1 MDWFKNW
8 FNSKYYHIL
17 YKNRDEQEAVF
28 FLNKIINHIKLKKGK
43 VLDLACGKGRHA
55 KYLNKIGLNVVGIDL
70 SKNSIDFA
78 KKNENE
84 KLKFYV
90 HDMRNVFK
98 ENEYNLVTNLFT
110 SFGYFEDHKDEQKA
124 INSMAKNLKKEGMLL
139 IDFMN
144 VKKVI
149 NLLIPS
155 EKKII
160 DDINFD
166 IKKSFNEN
174 YIIKDI
180 EIIDKEIN
188 LKFQEKVRTLTLID
202 FSKMLEK
209 ANLKI
214 IDLFGDYKLSDFN
227 ALHSDRLIILAMKS

>member
-17 YKNRDEQEAVF
+17 YRNRDEQEAVF

-43 VLDLACGKGRHA
+43 VLDVACGKGRHA
-55 KYLNKIGLNVVGIDL
+55 KYLNKIGFDVVGIDL

-78 KKNENE
+78 KKHENE

-98 ENEYNLVTNLFT
+98 KNEYNLVTNLFT

-149 NLLIPS
+149 NSLIPS

-160 DDINFD
+160 DDINFN
-166 IKKSFNEN
+166 IKRSFNEN

-180 EIIDKEIN
+180 EIIDKKIN

-202 FSKMLEK
+202 FNKMLEK

>member
-1 MDWFKNW
+1 MDWFKDW
-8 FNSKYYHIL
+8 FDSKYYHIL
-17 YKNRDEQEAVF
+17 YKDRDEQEATF
-28 FLNKIINHIKLKKGK
+28 FLSNIIDHIKLTNGK
-43 VLDLACGKGRHA
+43 VLDVACGKGRHA
-55 KYLNKIGLNVVGIDL
+55 KYLNKIGFNVVGIDL
-70 SKNSIDFA
+70 SKNSIDLA

-90 HDMRNVFK
+90 HDMRKVFK
-98 ENEYNLVTNLFT
+98 ENEFNLATNLFT

-166 IKKSFNEN
+166 IKRSFNEN

-227 ALHSDRLIILAMKS
+227 ALHSDRLIILATKS

>member
-8 FNSKYYHIL
+8 FDSKYYHIL

-43 VLDLACGKGRHA
+43 VLDVACGKGRHA
-55 KYLNKIGLNVVGIDL
+55 KYLNKIGFNVVGIDL
-70 SKNSIDFA
+70 SKNSIDLA

-149 NLLIPS
+149 NSLIPS

-160 DDINFD
+160 DDINFN
-166 IKKSFNEN
+166 IKRSFNEN
-174 YIIKDI
+174 YITKDI

-188 LKFQEKVRTLTLID
+188 LKFKEKVRTLTLID
-202 FSKMLEK
+202 FNKMLEK

-227 ALHSDRLIILAMKS
+227 ALNSDRLIILAMKS

>member
-8 FNSKYYHIL
+8 FDSKYYHIL

-43 VLDLACGKGRHA
+43 VLDVACGKGRHA
-55 KYLNKIGLNVVGIDL
+55 KYLNKIGLIVVGIDL
-70 SKNSIDFA
+70 SKNSINFA
-78 KKNENE
+78 KKYENE

-149 NLLIPS
+149 NSLIPS

-160 DDINFD
+160 DDINFN
-166 IKKSFNEN
+166 IKRSFNEN

-202 FSKMLEK
+202 FNKMLEK

>member
-8 FNSKYYHIL
+8 FDSKYYHIL

-43 VLDLACGKGRHA
+43 VLDVACGKGRHA
-55 KYLNKIGLNVVGIDL
+55 KYLNKIGFNVVGIDL
-70 SKNSIDFA
+70 SKNSIDLA
-78 KKNENE
+78 KKHENE

-98 ENEYNLVTNLFT
+98 ENEYKLVTNLFT
-110 SFGYFEDHKDEQKA
+110 SFGYFEYHKDEQKA

-149 NLLIPS
+149 NSLIPS

-160 DDINFD
+160 DDINFN
-166 IKKSFNEN
+166 IKRSFNEN

-202 FSKMLEK
+202 FNKMLEK

>member
-8 FNSKYYHIL
+8 FDSKYYHIL

-43 VLDLACGKGRHA
+43 VLDVACGKGRHA
-55 KYLNKIGLNVVGIDL
+55 KYLNKIGFNVVGIDL
-70 SKNSIDFA
+70 SKNSIDLA

-90 HDMRNVFK
+90 HDMRKVFK
-98 ENEYNLVTNLFT
+98 ENEFNLATNLFT

-202 FSKMLEK
+202 FNKMLEK

-227 ALHSDRLIILAMKS
+227 ALHSDRLIILAIKS

>member
-8 FNSKYYHIL
+8 FDSKYYHIL

-43 VLDLACGKGRHA
+43 VLDVACGKGRHA

-70 SKNSIDFA
+70 SKNSINFA
-78 KKNENE
+78 KKYENE

-98 ENEYNLVTNLFT
+98 ENEYNLITNLFT

-202 FSKMLEK
+202 FNKMLEK

>member
-1 MDWFKNW
+1 MDWFKDW
-8 FNSKYYHIL
+8 FDSKYYHIL
-17 YKNRDEQEAVF
+17 YKDRDEQEATF
-28 FLNKIINHIKLKKGK
+28 FLSNIIDHIKLTNGK
-43 VLDLACGKGRHA
+43 VLDVACGKGRHA
-55 KYLNKIGLNVVGIDL
+55 KYLNKIGFNVVGIDL
-70 SKNSIDFA
+70 SKNSIDLA

-90 HDMRNVFK
+90 HDMRKVFK
-98 ENEYNLVTNLFT
+98 ENEFNLATNLFT

-202 FSKMLEK
+202 FSNMLEK

>member
-1 MDWFKNW
+1 MDWFKDW
-8 FNSKYYHIL
+8 FDSKYYHIL

-43 VLDLACGKGRHA
+43 VLDVACGKGRHA
-55 KYLNKIGLNVVGIDL
+55 KYLNKIGFNVVGIDL
-70 SKNSIDFA
+70 SKNSIDLA

-90 HDMRNVFK
+90 HDMRNIFK
-98 ENEYNLVTNLFT
+98 ENEFNLVTNLFT
-110 SFGYFEDHKDEQKA
+110 SFGYFEDHNDEQKA

-166 IKKSFNEN
+166 IKRSFNEN

>member
-8 FNSKYYHIL
+8 FDSKYYHIL
-17 YKNRDEQEAVF
+17 YKDRDEQEATF
-28 FLNKIINHIKLKKGK
+28 FLSNIIDHIKLTNGK
-43 VLDLACGKGRHA
+43 VLDVACGKGRHA
-55 KYLNKIGLNVVGIDL
+55 KYLNKIGFNVVGIDL

-110 SFGYFEDHKDEQKA
+110 SFGYFEDQKDEQKA

-202 FSKMLEK
+202 FNKMLEK

>member
-8 FNSKYYHIL
+8 FDSKYYHIL
-17 YKNRDEQEAVF
+17 YKNRDEQEAIF
-28 FLNKIINHIKLKKGK
+28 FLKKIINHIKLKKGK
-43 VLDLACGKGRHA
+43 VLDVACGKGRHA
-55 KYLNKIGLNVVGIDL
+55 KYLNKIGFNVVGIDL
-70 SKNSIDFA
+70 SKNSIDLA

-90 HDMRNVFK
+90 HDMRKVFK
-98 ENEYNLVTNLFT
+98 ENEFNLATNLFT

-160 DDINFD
+160 DDINFN
-166 IKKSFNEN
+166 IKRSFNEN
-174 YIIKDI
+174 YITKDI

>member
-1 MDWFKNW
+1 MDWFKDW
-8 FNSKYYHIL
+8 FDSKYYHIL
-17 YKNRDEQEAVF
+17 YKNRDEQEATF
-28 FLNKIINHIKLKKGK
+28 FLSNIIDHIKLTNGK
-43 VLDLACGKGRHA
+43 VLDVACGKGRHA
-55 KYLNKIGLNVVGIDL
+55 KYLNKIGFNVVGIDL
-70 SKNSIDFA
+70 SKNSIDLA

-160 DDINFD
+160 DDINFN
-166 IKKSFNEN
+166 IKRSFNEN

-214 IDLFGDYKLSDFN
+214 IDLFGDYSLSDFN

>member
-1 MDWFKNW
+1 MDWFKDW
-8 FNSKYYHIL
+8 FDSKYYHIL
-17 YKNRDEQEAVF
+17 YKDRDEQEATF
-28 FLNKIINHIKLKKGK
+28 FLSNIIDHIKLTNGK
-43 VLDLACGKGRHA
+43 VLDVACGKGRHA
-55 KYLNKIGLNVVGIDL
+55 KYLNKIGFNVVGIDL
-70 SKNSIDFA
+70 SKNSIDLA

-90 HDMRNVFK
+90 HDMRKVFK
-98 ENEYNLVTNLFT
+98 ENEFNLATNLFT

-214 IDLFGDYKLSDFN
+214 IDLFGDYSLSDFN

>member
-1 MDWFKNW
+1 MDWFKDW
-8 FNSKYYHIL
+8 FDSKYYHIL
-17 YKNRDEQEAVF
+17 YKNRDEQEATF
-28 FLNKIINHIKLKKGK
+28 FLSNIIDHIKLTNGK
-43 VLDLACGKGRHA
+43 VLDVACGKGRHA
-55 KYLNKIGLNVVGIDL
+55 KYLNKIGFNVVGIDL
-70 SKNSIDFA
+70 SKNSIDLA

-90 HDMRNVFK
+90 HDMRKVFK
-98 ENEYNLVTNLFT
+98 ENEFNLATNLFT

-166 IKKSFNEN
+166 IKRSFNEN

-202 FSKMLEK
+202 FNKMLEK

-227 ALHSDRLIILAMKS
+227 ALHSDRLIILATKS

>member
-17 YKNRDEQEAVF
+17 YKNRDEQEAIF

-43 VLDLACGKGRHA
+43 VLDVACGKGRHA
-55 KYLNKIGLNVVGIDL
+55 KYLNKIGFNVVGIDL
-70 SKNSIDFA
+70 SKNSIDLA

-98 ENEYNLVTNLFT
+98 ENEFNLATNLFT

-149 NLLIPS
+149 NSLIPS

-160 DDINFD
+160 DDINFN
-166 IKKSFNEN
+166 IKRSFNEN
-174 YIIKDI
+174 YITKDI

-202 FSKMLEK
+202 FNKMLEK